1 MTTATLTLET
11 IAALIAAGGLVLVA
25 LRKSIID
32 LVQCLQDIRE
42 ATHTA
47 KREATRAKNIASAG
61 TDRTVTE
68 VHRLGE
74 SVEALTQDV
83 RTLTRLLNHRIMHV
97 DDELHDLNERIT
109 QCENHPEQ

>member
-11 IAALIAAGGLVLVA
+11 IAALVAAGGLVLVA
-25 LRKSIID
+25 LRKAIID
-32 LVQCLQDIRE
+32 LVRCLQDIRD
-42 ATHTA
+42 ATNTA
-47 KREATRAKNIASAG
+47 KREATRAKNISATG
-61 TDRTVTE
+61 ADRTVSE

-83 RTLTRLLNHRIMHV
+83 RQLTRVLNHRTIHV
-97 DDELHDLNERIT
+97 DQEMRDLDERLK